1 MEVHSNNKGEFV
13 MNPEILNL
21 YIEKLVNYIT
31 ELTKTNLLMSAQVTW
46 LEKNNAALNDRIA
59 MLEQD
64 LNKLTSKQKKKEQD
78 F

>member
-1 MEVHSNNKGEFV
+1 
-13 MNPEILNL
+13 MNPEIVNL

-46 LEKNNAALNDRIA
+46 LERSNGSLNDKIA
-59 MLEQD
+59 MLEAD
-64 LNKLTSKQKKKEQD
+64 LNKLASKQKKKDTE

>member
-1 MEVHSNNKGEFV
+1 
-13 MNPEILNL
+13 MNPEIVNL

-46 LEKNNAALNDRIA
+46 LERSNGTMNDKIA
-59 MLEQD
+59 MLEAD
-64 LNKLTSKQKKKEQD
+64 LNKLASKQKKKDTE

>member
-1 MEVHSNNKGEFV
+1 
-13 MNPEILNL
+13 MNPEVLNL

-46 LEKNNAALNDRIA
+46 LERTNAALNDRIA
-59 MLEQD
+59 VLEQD
-64 LNKLTSKQKKKEQD
+64 LNKLASKQKKKDTTE

>member
-1 MEVHSNNKGEFV
+1 

-46 LEKNNAALNDRIA
+46 LERANGSLNDKIA
-59 MLEQD
+59 MLEAD
-64 LNKLTSKQKKKEQD
+64 LNKLASKQKKKDTAD

>member
-1 MEVHSNNKGEFV
+1 

-46 LEKNNAALNDRIA
+46 LERTNATLNDKIA

-64 LNKLTSKQKKKEQD
+64 LNKLTSKQKKKETSD

>member
-1 MEVHSNNKGEFV
+1 

-46 LEKNNAALNDRIA
+46 LERTNGALNDRIA
-59 MLEQD
+59 VLEAD
-64 LNKLTSKQKKKEQD
+64 LNKLASKQKKKDTE

>member
-1 MEVHSNNKGEFV
+1 
-13 MNPEILNL
+13 MNPEIVNL

-46 LEKNNAALNDRIA
+46 LERNNGHLNDKVA

-64 LNKLTSKQKKKEQD
+64 LNKLTSKAKKKETAD

>member
-1 MEVHSNNKGEFV
+1 

-46 LEKNNAALNDRIA
+46 LEKNNAFLNDKIA
-59 MLEQD
+59 MLEAD
-64 LNKLTSKQKKKEQD
+64 LNKLTSKQKKKDQD

>member
-1 MEVHSNNKGEFV
+1 
-13 MNPEILNL
+13 MNPEVLNL

-46 LEKNNAALNDRIA
+46 LERANGSLNDKIA
-59 MLEQD
+59 MLEAD
-64 LNKLTSKQKKKEQD
+64 LNKLTSKQKKKDND

>member
-1 MEVHSNNKGEFV
+1 

-46 LEKNNAALNDRIA
+46 LERANGSLNDKIA
-59 MLEQD
+59 MLEAD
-64 LNKLTSKQKKKEQD
+64 LNKLTSKSKKKDQE

>member
-1 MEVHSNNKGEFV
+1 

-46 LEKNNAALNDRIA
+46 LERANGSLNDKIA
-59 MLEQD
+59 MLEAD
-64 LNKLTSKQKKKEQD
+64 LNKLTSKQKKKDND

>member
-1 MEVHSNNKGEFV
+1 
-13 MNPEILNL
+13 MNPEVLNL

-46 LEKNNAALNDRIA
+46 LERANGSLNDKIA
-59 MLEQD
+59 MLEAD
-64 LNKLTSKQKKKEQD
+64 LNKLASKQKKKDTAD

>member
-1 MEVHSNNKGEFV
+1 

-21 YIEKLVNYIT
+21 YIEKLINYIT
-31 ELTKTNLLMSAQVTW
+31 ELTKTNLLMSAQMAW
-46 LEKNNAALNDRIA
+46 LEKNNGFLNDKIA

-64 LNKLTSKQKKKEQD
+64 LNKLTSKSKKKDSD

>member
-1 MEVHSNNKGEFV
+1 

-46 LEKNNAALNDRIA
+46 LERTNATLNDRIA

-64 LNKLTSKQKKKEQD
+64 LNKLTSKQKKKETSD

>member
-1 MEVHSNNKGEFV
+1 

-21 YIEKLVNYIT
+21 YIEKLINYIT
-31 ELTKTNLLMSAQVTW
+31 ELTKTNLLMSAQMAW
-46 LEKNNAALNDRIA
+46 LEKNNAFLNDKIA

-64 LNKLTSKQKKKEQD
+64 LNKLTSKSKKKDQE

>member
-1 MEVHSNNKGEFV
+1 

-46 LEKNNAALNDRIA
+46 LERTNATLNDRIA
-59 MLEQD
+59 MLEAD
-64 LNKLTSKQKKKEQD
+64 LNKITSKQKKKEQD

>member
-1 MEVHSNNKGEFV
+1 

-31 ELTKTNLLMSAQVTW
+31 ELTKTNLLMSAQVSW
-46 LEKNNAALNDRIA
+46 LEKQNATLNDKIA

-64 LNKLTSKQKKKEQD
+64 LNKLASKQKKKDSE

>member
-1 MEVHSNNKGEFV
+1 

-46 LEKNNAALNDRIA
+46 LERANGTLNDKIA

-64 LNKLTSKQKKKEQD
+64 LNKLASKSKKKDQE

>member
-1 MEVHSNNKGEFV
+1 
-13 MNPEILNL
+13 MNPEVLNL

-46 LEKNNAALNDRIA
+46 LERTNAALNDRIA
-59 MLEQD
+59 VLEQD
-64 LNKLTSKQKKKEQD
+64 LNKLASKQKKKDTE

>member
-1 MEVHSNNKGEFV
+1 
-13 MNPEILNL
+13 MNPEIVNL

-46 LEKNNAALNDRIA
+46 LERSNGTLNDKIA
-59 MLEQD
+59 MLEAD
-64 LNKLTSKQKKKEQD
+64 LNKLASKQKKKDTE

>member
-1 MEVHSNNKGEFV
+1 

-46 LEKNNAALNDRIA
+46 LERANGTLNDKIA
-59 MLEQD
+59 MLEAD
-64 LNKLTSKQKKKEQD
+64 LNKLSSKQKKKDND